1 MGKYTFTGKAAVSVA
16 AIAALTL
23 TGCAS
28 VGGGGDDNNGGGGDS
43 SASAQSGGVVSVA
56 ETNAFTGA
64 NPGYVKTNLDI
75 NGKIATAT
83 REGFYY
89 VDPEQKIQPNEG
101 FGTYKKVS
109 DDPLTVEYE
118 LKDPKWSD
126 GNAVDKADLML
137 WWAINS
143 GYYNDKSES
152 GNAGASYFSIAGSTD
167 ILGKTDKPEFSDDGK
182 KMTLTYKQPQAD
194 WEIAFTADQDLQ
206 PAHVVAQKAGMSE
219 DELLK
224 VLEDEPKGDPAKPK
238 ERPEL
243 TKIAKSW
250 DTSFNFTE
258 MPSDESVLVSN
269 GPYKIAAID
278 KGNSITLKRN
288 ENYNGEHEG
297 KLDEITVRFIGD
309 ATAQIQALRN
319 GEVDV
324 MAPGNVNKDTKDQVS
339 GIDNAQVLEGDQ
351 LAYDHVDLNFG
362 ANVFKDK
369 NVREAFLKTI
379 PRQQIVDQLIK
390 PVKEDAAPLNSQ
402 IFVSSQGEPYEKA
415 VENNDAKN
423 LYGEVDIDGAK
434 KLLDGKT
441 PTVRILY
448 NNENPLR
455 VDSFQLIKE
464 SAEKAGF
471 KVQDLGD
478 PNWSEKLSDGDY
490 EASLF
495 GWVSPGV
502 GTEALSQIFKTGGG
516 GNYTKYS
523 NSEVDKLTDEARSNL
538 DENARVEQMTEIDK
552 HLFDDGYGLPLF
564 QSPGF
569 FAVSDKVDG
578 VQYQPNQ
585 RGAFW
590 NVWEWSRK

>member
-1 MGKYTFTGKAAVSVA
+1 MGKYTFKGKAAVSVA
-16 AIAALTL
+16 AIAALAL
-23 TGCAS
+23 TGCAN
-28 VGGGGDDNNGGGGDS
+28 VGGGGGEETSGGDS
-43 SASAQSGGVVSVA
+43 GGGQEGGVLTVA

-64 NPGYVKTNLDI
+64 NNGYIKTNLDI
-75 NGKIATAT
+75 NGKIAATT

-143 GYYNDKSES
+143 GYYNDKSED
-152 GNAGASYFSIAGSTD
+152 GNKGSEYFSIAGSTD
-167 ILGKTDKPEFSDDGK
+167 ILSHTDKPKFSEDGK
-182 KMTLTYKQPQAD
+182 KMTLAYDEPQAD
-194 WEIAFTADQDLQ
+194 WEIAFTAEQDLE
-206 PAHVVAQKAGMSE
+206 PAHVVAKHAGMSE

-224 VLEDEPKGDPAKPK
+224 TLEDETKGDISSPK
-238 ERPEL
+238 DRPEL
-243 TKIAKSW
+243 KKIANSW
-250 DTSFNFTE
+250 DTTFNFTE
-258 MPSDESVLVSN
+258 MPKDQDVLVSN
-269 GPYKIAAID
+269 GPYKIESIE
-278 KGNSITLKRN
+278 KGNSVTLKRN
-288 ENYNGEHEG
+288 ENYSGEHKG
-297 KLDEITVRFIGD
+297 KLDEITVRTIGD

-324 MAPGNVNKDTKDQVS
+324 MAPGNVNKDTIDQVN
-339 GIDNAQVLEGDQ
+339 GLDNVNVLKGDQ
-351 LAYDHVDLNFG
+351 LAYEHLDLNFG
-362 ANVFKDK
+362 ADTFKDED
-369 NVREAFLKTI
+369 VREAFLKTV
-379 PRQQIVDQLIK
+379 PRQQILDQLIK
-390 PVKEDAAPLNSQ
+390 PVKDDASVLNSQ
-402 IFVSSQGEPYEKA
+402 MFVSSQGEPYQKA
-415 VENNDAKN
+415 VEKNDAEK
-423 LYGEVDIDGAK
+423 LYGDVDIDGAK
-434 KLLDGKT
+434 QLLGGKT

-455 VDSFQLIKE
+455 VDTFQLIKE

-478 PNWSEKLSDGDY
+478 PSWSEKLSDGDY
-490 EASLF
+490 DASLY

-516 GNYTKYS
+516 GNYNDYS
-523 NSEVDKLTDEARSNL
+523 NPDVDKLTDEARSNL
-538 DENARVEQMTEIDK
+538 DESSRNDQIAEMDK
-552 HLFDDGYGLPLF
+552 HTFDDAYGLPLF

-569 FAVSDKVDG
+569 FGVSDQVEG